1 MIDRRDIKEGQIV
14 FFLER
19 HNTQP
24 HDFYIGYGV
33 VDFYSCTDVCVDWL
47 GRKDNRIVVTLDGKR
62 THFAEFK
69 NDTEYRKLPKGW
81 TYDTK
86 LYDIEYDN
94 SDAETINKIL
104 SLKGVDKQVRT
115 AYDCGIL
122 VKKTLTDYEG
132 IDATVDKDGYK
143 LSRKLQMWVQHRTGG
158 TYRYDELFATFVEAK
173 KALDDYEA
181 EQTRI
186 ANLSDR
192 EWVLEDVH
200 KTVNR
205 HKNIYHESDEY
216 YENVLDFFENRCD
229 NVEDVDVRIYGGVIQ
244 WKYYNK
250 KKWNSL

>member
-1 MIDRRDIKEGQIV
+1 MIDRRDIKENQIV

-62 THFAEFK
+62 TPFTEFK

-158 TYRYDELFATFVEAK
+158 TYRYDELFATFDEAK
-173 KALDDYEA
+173 KALDDYKA

-192 EWVLEDVH
+192 EYALEDIH

-216 YENVLDFFENRCD
+216 YKNVLDFFENRCD

-244 WKYYNK
+244 WKYYKNLR
-250 KKWNSL
+250 WRPV

>member
-24 HDFYIGYGV
+24 HNFYIGYGV

-47 GRKDNRIVVTLDGKR
+47 GLKDNRIVVTLDGKR
-62 THFAEFK
+62 TPFAEFK
-69 NDTEYRKLPKGW
+69 NDAEYRKLPKGW
-81 TYDTK
+81 SYDTK
-86 LYDIEYDN
+86 LYDIEYDE
-94 SDAETINKIL
+94 SDKEIKNKIL
-104 SLKGVDKQVRT
+104 SLKGIDKQVRM

-132 IDATVDKDGYK
+132 VDATVDKDGYK
-143 LSRKLQMWVQHRTGG
+143 LSRKLPMWVQHRTGG
-158 TYRYDELFATFVEAK
+158 TYRYDELFATFDEAQE
-173 KALDDYEA
+173 ALDAYKA

-216 YENVLDFFENRCD
+216 YEKVLDFFENRCD
-229 NVEDVDVRIYGGVIQ
+229 NVEDVEVRISGGVIQ
-244 WKYYNK
+244 WKYYNR

>member
-1 MIDRRDIKEGQIV
+1 MIDRRNIKEGQIV

-62 THFAEFK
+62 TPFAEFK

-158 TYRYDELFATFVEAK
+158 TYRYDELFATFDEAQE
-173 KALDDYEA
+173 ALDAYKA

-216 YENVLDFFENRCD
+216 YEKVLDFFENRCD
-229 NVEDVDVRIYGGVIQ
+229 NIEDVEIRIYGGVIQ
-244 WKYYNK
+244 WKYYNR

>member
-1 MIDRRDIKEGQIV
+1 MIDRRNIKEGQIV

-62 THFAEFK
+62 TPFAEFK

-143 LSRKLQMWVQHRTGG
+143 LSRKLPMWVQHRTGG
-158 TYRYDELFATFVEAK
+158 TYRYDELFVTYDEAQE
-173 KALDDYEA
+173 ALDAYKA

-216 YENVLDFFENRCD
+216 YEKVLDFFENRCD
-229 NVEDVDVRIYGGVIQ
+229 NIEDVEIRIYGGVIQ
-244 WKYYNK
+244 WKYYNR

>member
-1 MIDRRDIKEGQIV
+1 MIDRRNIKEGQIV

-19 HNTQP
+19 RNTQP
-24 HDFYIGYGV
+24 HDLYIRYGV

-47 GRKDNRIVVTLDGKR
+47 GLKDNRIVVTLDGKR
-62 THFAEFK
+62 TSFAEFK
-69 NDTEYRKLPKGW
+69 NDVKYRKLPKGW
-81 TYDTK
+81 TYNTE
-86 LYDIEYDN
+86 LYDIEYDE
-94 SDAETINKIL
+94 SDAETKNKIL
-104 SLKGVDKQVRT
+104 SLKGIDKQVRT

-122 VKKTLTDYEG
+122 VKKTLTDYECV
-132 IDATVDKDGYK
+132 DATVDKDGYK
-143 LSRKLQMWVQHRTGG
+143 LSRKLPMWIQHRTGG
-158 TYRYDELFATFVEAK
+158 TYRYDELFATYDEAK
-173 KALDDYEA
+173 KALDDYKA

-216 YENVLDFFENRCD
+216 YEKVLDFFENRCN

-250 KKWNSL
+250 KKWSSL

>member
-1 MIDRRDIKEGQIV
+1 MIDRCNIKEGQIV

-19 HNTQP
+19 SNMSP

-47 GRKDNRIVVTLDGKR
+47 GLKDNRIVVTLDGKR
-62 THFAEFK
+62 TPFAEFK

-81 TYDTK
+81 TYNTK
-86 LYDIEYDN
+86 LYDIEYDE
-94 SDAETINKIL
+94 SDKEIKNKII
-104 SLKGVDKQVRT
+104 SLKGIDKQVRT

-143 LSRKLQMWVQHRTGG
+143 LSRKLPMWVQHRTGG
-158 TYRYDELFATFVEAK
+158 TYRYNELFATFDEAQE
-173 KALDDYEA
+173 ALDAYKA

-216 YENVLDFFENRCD
+216 YEKVLDFFENRCD
-229 NVEDVDVRIYGGVIQ
+229 NIEDVEIRIYGGVIQ
-244 WKYYNK
+244 WKYYNR

>member
-1 MIDRRDIKEGQIV
+1 
-14 FFLER
+14 
-19 HNTQP
+19 
-24 HDFYIGYGV
+24 
-33 VDFYSCTDVCVDWL
+33 
-47 GRKDNRIVVTLDGKR
+47 
-62 THFAEFK
+62 
-69 NDTEYRKLPKGW
+69 LPKGW

-143 LSRKLQMWVQHRTGG
+143 LSRKLPMWVQHRTGG
-158 TYRYDELFATFVEAK
+158 TYRYDELFATFDEAQE
-173 KALDDYEA
+173 ALDAYKA
-181 EQTRI
+181 EQTRR

-192 EWVLEDVH
+192 EYALEDIH

-229 NVEDVDVRIYGGVIQ
+229 NIEDVDVRIYGGVIQ